1 MNHSK
6 RKVAIYIRV
15 STEEQANE
23 GFSLGAQED
32 CLKQYA
38 NAKGYEVY
46 DIYVDEGYSGK
57 DYNRPE
63 IQRLFKDLYQEK
75 FTGILVKS
83 VDRISRRV
91 SDVTKLIDDV
101 LAPRKCCVLV
111 SDNNLDSSTTGGT
124 AFIQLL
130 ATFAEYERSMIVQ
143 RVKSGMSKRAEL
155 GYWNGGRVLG
165 YDVKNKELKINKEEA
180 EIVRKVFDLRVEGKG
195 YKSIAVILNQQ
206 GFKTKRGRL
215 FSIGTIKTILENP
228 LYIGYCRWGRHKN
241 WNVERRKGKTDEYKF
256 VKGKHEP
263 IVSEDLWKRVQSVNY
278 AHKKSISKNRN
289 FNGEFVLSGILRCP
303 SCGAGMV
310 MCKTKKRDKSGYH
323 LYYMCQAFHSKG
335 KLACKSNL
343 IRKEDIEEKV
353 LQCINKIILI
363 PSIVDKTFER
373 IQEKKENGIKRI
385 KNDLS
390 YINEELKRKKQF
402 IKKLNKDYFDEKI
415 RVETYTELSEPLRE
429 EMVELEREKSKL
441 DRKIESSEIPITKE
455 MVIKALEN
463 FTNLYENATYEQ
475 KKSLLRA
482 IIKIIEVQ
490 PNRKEIK
497 GITYW
502 FDCDNGQDDALLVSK
517 EGRTVS

>member
-46 DIYVDEGYSGK
+46 DIYVDDGYSGK

-165 YDVKNKELKINKEEA
+165 YDVKNKELK
-180 EIVRKVFDLRVEGKG
+180 L
-195 YKSIAVILNQQ
+195 
-206 GFKTKRGRL
+206 
-215 FSIGTIKTILENP
+215 
-228 LYIGYCRWGRHKN
+228 
-241 WNVERRKGKTDEYKF
+241 
-256 VKGKHEP
+256 
-263 IVSEDLWKRVQSVNY
+263 
-278 AHKKSISKNRN
+278 
-289 FNGEFVLSGILRCP
+289 
-303 SCGAGMV
+303 
-310 MCKTKKRDKSGYH
+310 TKKKLR
-323 LYYMCQAFHSKG
+323 LYGRY
-335 KLACKSNL
+335 L
-343 IRKEDIEEKV
+343 I
-353 LQCINKIILI
+353 
-363 PSIVDKTFER
+363 
-373 IQEKKENGIKRI
+373 
-385 KNDLS
+385 
-390 YINEELKRKKQF
+390 
-402 IKKLNKDYFDEKI
+402 
-415 RVETYTELSEPLRE
+415 
-429 EMVELEREKSKL
+429 
-441 DRKIESSEIPITKE
+441 
-455 MVIKALEN
+455 
-463 FTNLYENATYEQ
+463 
-475 KKSLLRA
+475 
-482 IIKIIEVQ
+482 
-490 PNRKEIK
+490 
-497 GITYW
+497 
-502 FDCDNGQDDALLVSK
+502 
-517 EGRTVS
+517 

>member
-1 MNHSK
+1 MNYNND
-6 RKVAIYIRV
+6 KVAIYTRV
-15 STEEQANE
+15 STDEQANE
-23 GFSLGAQED
+23 GFSLQAQED
-32 CLKQYA
+32 HLRQYA
-38 NAKGYEVY
+38 KAKGYEVY
-46 DIYVDEGYSGK
+46 DIYSDEGYSGK

-63 IQRLFKDLYQEK
+63 IQRLFKDLSQDK
-75 FTGILVKS
+75 FKGILVKS
-83 VDRISRRV
+83 VDRISRRL

-101 LAPRKCCVLV
+101 LVPRNSYIVI
-111 SDNNLDSSTTGGT
+111 SDANLDSSTTGGI
-124 AFIQLL
+124 AIIHLL
-130 ATFAEYERSMIVQ
+130 ATFAQLERSMIVQ
-143 RVKSGMSKRAEL
+143 RVKAGMGKRAEL

-165 YDVKNKELKINKEEA
+165 YDVKNKELKVNKEEA
-180 EIVRKVFDLRVEGKG
+180 EIVRKIFHLRTEGKG
-195 YKSIAVILNQQ
+195 YKSIAIMLNQQ
-206 GFKTKRGRL
+206 GFKTKRGGL

-263 IVSEDLWKRVQSVNY
+263 IVSEDLWKRVQGVNY

-373 IQEKKENGIKRI
+373 IQEKKERGIERI
-385 KNDLS
+385 KNDLL
-390 YINEELKRKKQF
+390 YINEELKRKKKF

-415 RVETYTELSEPLRE
+415 RVEAYTELSEPLRE
-429 EMVELEREKSKL
+429 EIDELESEKGKL
-441 DRKIESSEIPITKE
+441 DREIESVEIPITKE
-455 MVIKALEN
+455 EVIKALEN
-463 FTNLYENATYEQ
+463 FANLYENATYEQ

-482 IIKIIEVQ
+482 IIKKIEVQ

-517 EGRTVS
+517 EGRTIS